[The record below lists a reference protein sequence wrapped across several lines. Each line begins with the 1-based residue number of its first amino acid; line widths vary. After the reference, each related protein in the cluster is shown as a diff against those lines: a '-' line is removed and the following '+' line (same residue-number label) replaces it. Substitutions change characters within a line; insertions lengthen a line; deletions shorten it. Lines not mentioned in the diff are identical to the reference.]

1 MYICLLFCL
10 GKSSIHGSADIYQVV
25 DEEMYVTSLKTDRQG
40 QLQEFC
46 MKLEENSSTEICQK
60 LVLEEEV
67 QTNLNL
73 ILSADDK
80 RRAAAQLAID
90 EYQQGVAV
98 SFCNSLTFYTM
109 ICCCFV
115 FYDAFLTGK
124 MGPCLSDV
132 G

>member
-1 MYICLLFCL
+1 MYLCYLFCL
-10 GKSSIHGSADIYQVV
+10 GKSSIHGTADFYQVV
-25 DEEMYVTSLKTDRQG
+25 DEEIYVTSLKADRQV

-46 MKLEENSSTEICQK
+46 MKLEENIYTEMSQK

-98 SFCNSLTFYTM
+98 SFCYSLTFSRM

-115 FYDAFLTGK
+115 FL
-124 MGPCLSDV
+124 
-132 G
+132 